1 MKSEVAKKAENVI
14 LSCQTAEQ
22 LKVAENYV
30 KLYESQHKTCIYNDD
45 LLKLY
50 TLLQSTG
57 RTFRFEN

>member
-1 MKSEVAKKAENVI
+1 MKSEIAKKAENVI
-14 LSCQTAEQ
+14 LSCQNAEQ

-30 KLYESQHKTCIYNDD
+30 KLYELQHKTCIYNDD

-57 RTFRFEN
+57 IMFRSEN